1 MLSGMNS
8 RMDDLCDRYSEAEL
22 DLIADFLRRTAA
34 AGYDAATELADD

>member
-1 MLSGMNS
+1 MNS